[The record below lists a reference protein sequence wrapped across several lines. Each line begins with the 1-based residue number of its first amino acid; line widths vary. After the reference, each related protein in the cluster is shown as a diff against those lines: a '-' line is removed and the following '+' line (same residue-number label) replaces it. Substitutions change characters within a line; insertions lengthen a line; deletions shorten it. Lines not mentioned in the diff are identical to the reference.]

1 MRLLEHGR
9 IDSQDGGR
17 DGDGSRHMRYRSTS
31 RYRFNVLDLLNL
43 FGQKALMYHMFA
55 DLDMTR
61 VRAYREQAKL
71 EGKRITIT
79 AFLLKA
85 ISMAQVEHPVS
96 RTFFLPPLRAVTYN
110 DIVGGFTVER
120 MVEGSPAVFFAEIE
134 RPHEKSL
141 EEIARRIEEFAED
154 PIESVP
160 KLKAQ
165 KLFAEMPVPLRQL
178 VWHMGEWFPALR
190 VKCMGATFGLSS
202 LGALGIDSVCGPS
215 VCTCVFGIGQLVEQV
230 VAKDGALLVKPLM
243 TVALSFDQRV
253 MSSYQAARFFEQ
265 VKELM
270 EGELPELKE
279 LDPSLIKEPELVPL
293 SAFDPEESGENSG
306 EEKISPEAT

>member
-9 IDSQDGGR
+9 IDSRDEGPDGG
-17 DGDGSRHMRYRSTS
+17 GSRHWRYRSTS

-61 VRAYREQAKL
+61 VQAYREQARL

-110 DIVGGFTVER
+110 NIVGGFTVER
-120 MVEGSPAVFFAEIE
+120 MINGSPAVFFGEIE

-141 EEIARRIEEFAED
+141 EEIARSLEEFAED
-154 PIESVP
+154 PIDSVP
-160 KLKAQ
+160 KLRVQ
-165 KLFAEMPVPLRQL
+165 KIFAEMPVPLRQI
-178 VWHMGEWFPALR
+178 VWHLGEWFPALR

-215 VCTCVFGIGQLVEQV
+215 VCTCVFGIGQLVEKV
-230 VAKDGALLVKPLM
+230 VAKDGALFVKPLM

-270 EGELPELKE
+270 EGELAELKA
-279 LDPSLIKEPELVPL
+279 LDPALIKEPERFPL
-293 SAFDPEESGENSG
+293 SAFAPAESGENPG
-306 EEKISPEAT
+306 EEEISPEET

>member
-9 IDSQDGGR
+9 IDSHHDNLN
-17 DGDGSRHMRYRSTS
+17 GSGSCRRRYRSTS

-43 FGQKALMYHMFA
+43 FGQKAIIYHMFA

-61 VRAYREQAKL
+61 IRAYREKARL

-110 DIVGGFTVER
+110 KIVAGFTVER
-120 MVEGSPAVFFAEIE
+120 MIDGSPAVFFGEIE

-141 EEIARRIEEFAED
+141 EEIAGRLEEFAED

-160 KLKAQ
+160 KLRVQ

-178 VWHMGEWFPALR
+178 VWHLGEWFPALR
-190 VKCMGATFGLSS
+190 VKCSEATFGLSS

-215 VCTCVFGIGQLVEQV
+215 VCTCVFGIGQLVEKV
-230 VAKDGALLVKPLM
+230 VAQDGTLVVKPLM

-270 EGELPELKE
+270 EGELPELKA
-279 LDPSLIKEPELVPL
+279 LDPALIKEPERFPL
-293 SAFDPEESGENSG
+293 SNFAPEDSDANPG
-306 EEKISPEAT
+306 EEEISPEGT